1 MIRIIFIALFL
12 MSFQVKA
19 SSQSLEAN
27 KKTVLMFYDLAFNK
41 HQPAEA
47 MKLYV
52 GEKYIQHNPFA
63 GDGKQPFISFF
74 TDYYSKNSSAF
85 VEIKRTIAQDDL
97 VVVHALSKRNK
108 QDRGS
113 AVIDIFRLKKNK
125 IIEHWDVVQTIPESS
140 ANDNSMF

>member
-12 MSFQVKA
+12 MSFQVRA
-19 SSQSLEAN
+19 ASQSLEGN
-27 KKTVLMFYDLAFNK
+27 KRTVHMFYDLAFNK
-41 HQPAEA
+41 HRPAEA
-47 MKLYV
+47 IKLYV

-74 TDYYSKNSSAF
+74 TDFYSKNSSAF

-97 VVVHALSKRNK
+97 VVVHALSKRDK
-108 QDRGS
+108 QDRGH
-113 AVIDIFRLKKNK
+113 AVIDIFRLEENK